1 MTFVQ
6 RLVFSFVL
14 TAAFFAGC
22 ETTRDIQY
30 DREPAARL
38 KAVRF
43 GSVELD
49 YATLLFD
56 VEIDNPY
63 PVSLPISRLRYALIS
78 DGRTFLTATGLDNV
92 TVPPNTKKVLTLS
105 DEVTYARLLGGL

>member
-1 MTFVQ
+1 MRVVP
-6 RLVFSFVL
+6 RLILSVIL

-22 ETTRDIQY
+22 DTTPDIQY

-38 KAVRF
+38 QAMRF
-43 GSVELD
+43 GGVELD

-63 PVSLPISRLRYALIS
+63 PVSVSLQRLRYALVS
-78 DGRTFLTATGLDNV
+78 EGRTFLTATAFNNV
-92 TVPPNTKKVLTLS
+92 TVPPNTKKVLTL
-105 DEVTYARLLGGL
+105 